1 MFRKAKNKAENA
13 GTTDIAEMMP
23 KTKKEKKPWDKE
35 KKKKVRRRVI
45 AGVLAALVAAF
56 FVRNSLMAK
65 NAAPMVSTIAVSVED
80 VEQILSTGGTVTSD
94 EKKTYFAPIS
104 VEVGEVKVSTGDTV
118 KKGEVMLTFD
128 EEALS
133 EAKQEAEYKLASNEG
148 GYESSIH
155 KDNQY
160 IADLSEATTNL
171 EVLDQQIAD
180 NENLLKEINKKIE
193 DKKAGWSYNGAAL
206 QATILEQEKKIADEK
221 QKMEERHEWEAQQG
235 LPSDDKALRK
245 QQREKEEKDEA
256 AKAQIAYDEE
266 VLLNLQEQAQ
276 YNSYEEQNNKEVR
289 ELQRQAK
296 EVEDLI
302 ASYKEYKSEMKS
314 QKETSENNVLD
325 EGSREKL
332 EADTALEKL
341 TNQEK
346 LDDITSV
353 ENGLKAEFAGVV
365 TELEAVSG
373 QPPTESG
380 KLVTVES
387 TEKVYV
393 RLNVSKYDLEKIAEG
408 QKADVDIAGKTYEGT
423 VSKIDGMATKN
434 DSGAMVV
441 GVNVNIDNPDEAIFL
456 GVEAKVYVHMAKAE
470 GVVAV
475 PLEVINSDRDGDF
488 VYVEENGV
496 VAKRRITVGISSDS
510 LSEVKEGLTAGEN
523 VIMANG
529 MEFEEGMAVTAMPM
543 AQE

>member
-1 MFRKAKNKAENA
+1 MFGKAKNKAEN
-13 GTTDIAEMMP
+13 GDITEMKP
-23 KTKKEKKPWDKE
+23 KKEKTPMDKE
-35 KKKKVRRRVI
+35 KKKKIRRRVI
-45 AGVLAALVAAF
+45 AGVLAALVVAF
-56 FVRNSLMAK
+56 FVRNSLVAK
-65 NAAPMVSTIAVSVED
+65 NTAPAVTTVAAAVED

-94 EKKTYFAPIS
+94 EKKTYFAPLS

-118 KKGEVMLTFD
+118 KAGDVLLTFD
-128 EEALS
+128 EKALA
-133 EAKQEAEYKLASNEG
+133 EERQAAEYKLASNAG

-180 NENLLKEINKKIE
+180 NENLLNEINKKIE
-193 DKKAGWSYNGAAL
+193 EKKAGWSYNGTNL
-206 QATILEQEKKIADEK
+206 DVSILEWQRIVSEDEQNLANFK
-221 QKMEERHEWEAQQG
+221 ERRANRKLEDYTEEEMDEIEYELQRQIE
-235 LPSDDKALRK
+235 SD
-245 QQREKEEKDEA
+245 KDT
-256 AKAQIAYDEE
+256 
-266 VLLNLQEQAQ
+266 LLNLQIQGQ
-276 YNSYEEQNNKEVR
+276 YSGYEEQNNKEVR

-314 QKETSENNVLD
+314 QKETSENGVLD
-325 EGSREKL
+325 QGSREKL
-332 EADTALEKL
+332 EADTALETL

-346 LDDITSV
+346 LDAISSV
-353 ENGLKAEFAGVV
+353 ENGLKADFAGVV

-380 KLVTVES
+380 KLVTIES

-393 RLNVSKYDLEKIAEG
+393 RLNVSKYDLEKIAVG
-408 QKADVDIAGKTYEGT
+408 QKADVEIAGKTYEGT

-441 GVNVNIDNPDEAIFL
+441 GVDVNIDNPDENIFL
-456 GVEAKVYVHMAKAE
+456 GVEARVYVHMAKAE
-470 GVVAV
+470 KAVTV

-510 LSEVKEGLTAGEN
+510 VSEITEGLSEGEN

-543 AQE
+543 Q

>member
-13 GTTDIAEMMP
+13 ETTDVAEMMP

-35 KKKKVRRRVI
+35 KKKKVRRRAI
-45 AGVLAALVAAF
+45 AGGLAVLVVAF
-56 FVRNSLMAK
+56 FVRNSIMAK
-65 NAAPMVSTIAVSVED
+65 NAAPMVSTVAASVGD
-80 VEQILSTGGTVTSD
+80 VEQILSTGGTVMSD

-104 VEVGEVKVSTGDTV
+104 VEVGEVKVSTGDMV
-118 KKGEVMLTFD
+118 KKGDVMLTFD
-128 EEALS
+128 EEALMV
-133 EAKQEAEYKLASNEG
+133 EKQEAEYKLASNEG

-235 LPSDDKALRK
+235 LPSDDKSLRK
-245 QQREKEEKDEA
+245 QQKEKEEKDEA

-289 ELQRQAK
+289 DLQRQAK

-302 ASYKEYKSEMKS
+302 ASYEEYKAEMKS
-314 QKETSENNVLD
+314 QKETSENGVLD
-325 EGSREKL
+325 QGSREKL

-365 TELEAVSG
+365 TELEAVAG

-387 TEKVYV
+387 TEKVHV

-408 QKADVDIAGKTYEGT
+408 QKADVDIAGKIYEGT

-441 GVNVNIDNPDEAIFL
+441 GVDVRIENPDENIFL

-470 GVVAV
+470 GVVTV
-475 PLEVINSDRDGDF
+475 PLEVINSDREGDF
-488 VYVEENGV
+488 VFVEENGV

-510 LSEVKEGLTAGEN
+510 VSEITEGLSEGDN

-529 MEFEEGMAVTAMPM
+529 MELEEGMAVNAMPM
-543 AQE
+543 QE

>member
-13 GTTDIAEMMP
+13 ETTDVAEMMP
-23 KTKKEKKPWDKE
+23 KTKKEKKSWDKE
-35 KKKKVRRRVI
+35 KKKKVRRRAI
-45 AGVLAALVAAF
+45 AGGLAVLVVAF
-56 FVRNSLMAK
+56 FVRNSIMAK
-65 NAAPMVSTIAVSVED
+65 NAAPMVSTVAASVED
-80 VEQILSTGGTVTSD
+80 VEQILSTGGTVMSD

-104 VEVGEVKVSTGDTV
+104 VEVGEVKVSTGDMV
-118 KKGEVMLTFD
+118 KKGDVMLTFD
-128 EEALS
+128 EEALMV
-133 EAKQEAEYKLASNEG
+133 EKQEAEYKLASNEG

-235 LPSDDKALRK
+235 LPSDDKSLRK
-245 QQREKEEKDEA
+245 QQKEKEEKDEA

-289 ELQRQAK
+289 DLQRQAK

-302 ASYKEYKSEMKS
+302 ASYEEYKAEMKS
-314 QKETSENNVLD
+314 QKETSENGVLD
-325 EGSREKL
+325 QGSREKL

-365 TELEAVSG
+365 TELEAVAG

-387 TEKVYV
+387 TEKVHV

-408 QKADVDIAGKTYEGT
+408 QKADVDIAGKIYEGT

-441 GVNVNIDNPDEAIFL
+441 GVDVRIENPDENIFL

-470 GVVAV
+470 GAVTV
-475 PLEVINSDRDGDF
+475 PLEVINSDREGDF
-488 VYVEENGV
+488 VFVEENGV

-510 LSEVKEGLTAGEN
+510 VSEITEGLSEGDN

-529 MEFEEGMAVTAMPM
+529 MELEEGMAVTAIPM
-543 AQE
+543 QE

>member
-13 GTTDIAEMMP
+13 ETTDVAEMMP

-35 KKKKVRRRVI
+35 KKKKVRRRAI
-45 AGVLAALVAAF
+45 AGGLAVLVVAF
-56 FVRNSLMAK
+56 FVRNSIMAK
-65 NAAPMVSTIAVSVED
+65 NAAPMVSTVAASVED
-80 VEQILSTGGTVTSD
+80 VEQILSTGGTVMSD

-104 VEVGEVKVSTGDTV
+104 VEVGEVKVSTGDMV
-118 KKGEVMLTFD
+118 KKGDVMLTFD
-128 EEALS
+128 EEALMV
-133 EAKQEAEYKLASNEG
+133 EKQEAEYKLASNEG

-235 LPSDDKALRK
+235 LPSDDKSLRK
-245 QQREKEEKDEA
+245 QQKEKEEKDEA

-289 ELQRQAK
+289 DLQRQAK

-302 ASYKEYKSEMKS
+302 ASYEEYKSEMKS
-314 QKETSENNVLD
+314 QKETSENGVLD
-325 EGSREKL
+325 QGSREKL

-365 TELEAVSG
+365 TELEAVAG

-387 TEKVYV
+387 TEKVHV

-408 QKADVDIAGKTYEGT
+408 QKADVDIAGKIYEGT

-441 GVNVNIDNPDEAIFL
+441 GVDVRIENPDENIFL
-456 GVEAKVYVHMAKAE
+456 GVEAKVYVHMAKVE
-470 GVVAV
+470 GVVTV
-475 PLEVINSDRDGDF
+475 PLEVINSDREGDF
-488 VYVEENGV
+488 VFVEENGV

-510 LSEVKEGLTAGEN
+510 VSEITEGLSEGDN

-529 MEFEEGMAVTAMPM
+529 MELEEGMAVTAIPM
-543 AQE
+543 QE

>member
-13 GTTDIAEMMP
+13 ETTDIVEMMP
-23 KTKKEKKPWDKE
+23 RSKKEKKPWDKE

-45 AGVLAALVAAF
+45 AGVLAVLVVAF
-56 FVRNSLMAK
+56 FVRNSIMAK
-65 NAAPMVSTIAVSVED
+65 NTAPMVSTVAAAVED

-104 VEVGEVKVSTGDTV
+104 VEVGEVKVSTGDLV
-118 KKGEVMLTFD
+118 KKGDVMLTFD
-128 EEALS
+128 EEALM
-133 EAKQEAEYKLASNEG
+133 AKKQEAEYKLASNEG
-148 GYESSIH
+148 SYESSIH

-221 QKMEERHEWEAQQG
+221 QRMEERHEWEAQQG
-235 LPSDDKALRK
+235 LPSDDKSLRK
-245 QQREKEEKDEA
+245 QQEEKEEKDEA

-289 ELQRQAK
+289 DLQRQAK

-302 ASYKEYKSEMKS
+302 ASYEEYKSEMKS
-314 QKETSENNVLD
+314 QKETSENGVLD
-325 EGSREKL
+325 QGSREKL

-346 LDDITSV
+346 LDDIISV

-365 TELEAVSG
+365 TELEAVAG

-408 QKADVDIAGKTYEGT
+408 QKADIDIAGKTYDGT

-441 GVNVNIDNPDEAIFL
+441 GVDVRIENPDENIFL

-470 GVVAV
+470 GVVTV
-475 PLEVINSDRDGDF
+475 PLEVINSDREGDF
-488 VYVEENGV
+488 VFVEENGV

-510 LSEVKEGLTAGEN
+510 VSEVTEGLSEGEN

-529 MEFEEGMAVTAMPM
+529 MELEEGMAVTAVPM
-543 AQE
+543 QE

>member
-1 MFRKAKNKAENA
+1 M
-13 GTTDIAEMMP
+13 
-23 KTKKEKKPWDKE
+23 
-35 KKKKVRRRVI
+35 
-45 AGVLAALVAAF
+45 
-56 FVRNSLMAK
+56 
-65 NAAPMVSTIAVSVED
+65 
-80 VEQILSTGGTVTSD
+80 
-94 EKKTYFAPIS
+94 
-104 VEVGEVKVSTGDTV
+104 
-118 KKGEVMLTFD
+118 
-128 EEALS
+128 
-133 EAKQEAEYKLASNEG
+133 
-148 GYESSIH
+148 
-155 KDNQY
+155 
-160 IADLSEATTNL
+160 
-171 EVLDQQIAD
+171 
-180 NENLLKEINKKIE
+180 
-193 DKKAGWSYNGAAL
+193 
-206 QATILEQEKKIADEK
+206 
-221 QKMEERHEWEAQQG
+221 
-235 LPSDDKALRK
+235 
-245 QQREKEEKDEA
+245 
-256 AKAQIAYDEE
+256 
-266 VLLNLQEQAQ
+266 NLQEQAQ

-325 EGSREKL
+325 QGSREKL

-441 GVNVNIDNPDEAIFL
+441 GVNVNIDNPDENIFL

-470 GVVAV
+470 GVIAI

>member
-13 GTTDIAEMMP
+13 ETTDIAEMMP
-23 KTKKEKKPWDKE
+23 KSKKEKKPWDKE

-45 AGVLAALVAAF
+45 AGVLAVLVVAF
-56 FVRNSLMAK
+56 FVRNSIMAK
-65 NAAPMVSTIAVSVED
+65 NTAPMVSTVAAAVED

-104 VEVGEVKVSTGDTV
+104 VEVGEVKVSTGDLV
-118 KKGEVMLTFD
+118 KKGDVMLTFD
-128 EEALS
+128 EEALM
-133 EAKQEAEYKLASNEG
+133 AKKQEAEYKLASNEG
-148 GYESSIH
+148 SYESSIH

-193 DKKAGWSYNGAAL
+193 DKKVGWSYNGAAL

-221 QKMEERHEWEAQQG
+221 QRMEERHEWEAQQG
-235 LPSDDKALRK
+235 LPSDDKSLRK
-245 QQREKEEKDEA
+245 QQEEKEEKDEA

-289 ELQRQAK
+289 DLQRQAK

-302 ASYKEYKSEMKS
+302 ASYEEYKSEMKS
-314 QKETSENNVLD
+314 QKETSENGVLD
-325 EGSREKL
+325 QGSREKL

-346 LDDITSV
+346 LDDIISV

-365 TELEAVSG
+365 TELEAVAG

-408 QKADVDIAGKTYEGT
+408 QKADIDIAGKTYDGT

-441 GVNVNIDNPDEAIFL
+441 GVDVRIENPDENIFL

-470 GVVAV
+470 GVVTV
-475 PLEVINSDRDGDF
+475 PLEVINSDREGDF
-488 VYVEENGV
+488 VFVEENGV

-510 LSEVKEGLTAGEN
+510 VSEVTEGLSEGEN

-529 MEFEEGMAVTAMPM
+529 MELEEGMAVTAVPM
-543 AQE
+543 QE

>member
-13 GTTDIAEMMP
+13 ETTDVAEMMP
-23 KTKKEKKPWDKE
+23 KTKKEKKPWDRE
-35 KKKKVRRRVI
+35 KKKKVRRRAI
-45 AGVLAALVAAF
+45 AGGLAVLVVAF
-56 FVRNSLMAK
+56 FVRNSIMAK
-65 NAAPMVSTIAVSVED
+65 NAAPMVSTVAASVED
-80 VEQILSTGGTVTSD
+80 VEQILSTGGTVMSD

-104 VEVGEVKVSTGDTV
+104 VEVGEVKVSTGDMV
-118 KKGEVMLTFD
+118 KKGDVMLTFD
-128 EEALS
+128 EEALMV
-133 EAKQEAEYKLASNEG
+133 EKQEAEYKLASNEG
-148 GYESSIH
+148 GYESSIR

-235 LPSDDKALRK
+235 LPSDDKSLRK
-245 QQREKEEKDEA
+245 QQKEKEEKDEA

-289 ELQRQAK
+289 DLQRQAK

-302 ASYKEYKSEMKS
+302 ASYEEYKAEMKS
-314 QKETSENNVLD
+314 QKETSENGVLD
-325 EGSREKL
+325 QGSREKL

-365 TELEAVSG
+365 TELEAVAG

-387 TEKVYV
+387 TEKVHV

-408 QKADVDIAGKTYEGT
+408 QKADVDIAGKIYEGT

-441 GVNVNIDNPDEAIFL
+441 GVDVRIENPDENIFL

-470 GVVAV
+470 GVVTV
-475 PLEVINSDRDGDF
+475 PLEVINSDREGDF
-488 VYVEENGV
+488 VFVEENGV

-510 LSEVKEGLTAGEN
+510 VSEITEGLSEGDN

-529 MEFEEGMAVTAMPM
+529 MELEEGMAVNAMPM
-543 AQE
+543 QE

>member
-1 MFRKAKNKAENA
+1 
-13 GTTDIAEMMP
+13 
-23 KTKKEKKPWDKE
+23 
-35 KKKKVRRRVI
+35 
-45 AGVLAALVAAF
+45 
-56 FVRNSLMAK
+56 
-65 NAAPMVSTIAVSVED
+65 MVE
-80 VEQILSTGGTVTSD
+80 
-94 EKKTYFAPIS
+94 
-104 VEVGEVKVSTGDTV
+104 
-118 KKGEVMLTFD
+118 
-128 EEALS
+128 
-133 EAKQEAEYKLASNEG
+133 KQEAEYKLASNEG

-235 LPSDDKALRK
+235 LPSDDKSLRK
-245 QQREKEEKDEA
+245 QQKEKEEKDEA

-289 ELQRQAK
+289 DLQRQAK

-302 ASYKEYKSEMKS
+302 ASYEEYKSEMKS
-314 QKETSENNVLD
+314 QKETSENGVLD
-325 EGSREKL
+325 QGSREKL

-365 TELEAVSG
+365 TELEAVAG

-387 TEKVYV
+387 TEKVHV

-408 QKADVDIAGKTYEGT
+408 QKADVDIAGKIYEGT

-441 GVNVNIDNPDEAIFL
+441 GVDVRIENPDENIFL
-456 GVEAKVYVHMAKAE
+456 GVEAKVYVHMAKVE
-470 GVVAV
+470 GVVTV
-475 PLEVINSDRDGDF
+475 PLEVINSDREGDF
-488 VYVEENGV
+488 VFVEENGV

-510 LSEVKEGLTAGEN
+510 VSEITEGLSEGDN

-529 MEFEEGMAVTAMPM
+529 MELEEGMAVTAIPM
-543 AQE
+543 QE

>member
-13 GTTDIAEMMP
+13 ETTDVAEMMP

-35 KKKKVRRRVI
+35 KKKKVRRRAI
-45 AGVLAALVAAF
+45 AGGLAVLVVAF
-56 FVRNSLMAK
+56 FVRNSIMAK
-65 NAAPMVSTIAVSVED
+65 NAAPMVSTVAASVGD
-80 VEQILSTGGTVTSD
+80 VEQILSTGGTVMSD

-104 VEVGEVKVSTGDTV
+104 VEVGEVKVSTGDMV
-118 KKGEVMLTFD
+118 KKGDVMLTFD
-128 EEALS
+128 EEALMV
-133 EAKQEAEYKLASNEG
+133 EKQEAEYKLASNEG

-235 LPSDDKALRK
+235 LPSDDKSLRK
-245 QQREKEEKDEA
+245 QQKEKEEKDEA

-289 ELQRQAK
+289 DLQRQAK

-302 ASYKEYKSEMKS
+302 ASYEEYKSEMKS
-314 QKETSENNVLD
+314 QKETSENGVLD
-325 EGSREKL
+325 QGSREKL

-365 TELEAVSG
+365 TELEAVAG

-387 TEKVYV
+387 TEKVHV

-408 QKADVDIAGKTYEGT
+408 QKADVDIAGKIYEGT

-441 GVNVNIDNPDEAIFL
+441 GVDVRIENPDENIFL

-470 GVVAV
+470 GVVTV
-475 PLEVINSDRDGDF
+475 PLEVINSDREGDF
-488 VYVEENGV
+488 VFVEENGV

-510 LSEVKEGLTAGEN
+510 VSEITEGLSEGDN

-529 MEFEEGMAVTAMPM
+529 MELEEGMAVNAMPM
-543 AQE
+543 QE

>member
-13 GTTDIAEMMP
+13 ETTDVAEMMP

-35 KKKKVRRRVI
+35 KKKKVRRRAI
-45 AGVLAALVAAF
+45 AGGLAVLVVAF
-56 FVRNSLMAK
+56 FVRNSIMAK
-65 NAAPMVSTIAVSVED
+65 NAVPMVSTVAASVED
-80 VEQILSTGGTVTSD
+80 VEQILSTGGTVMSD

-104 VEVGEVKVSTGDTV
+104 VEVGEVKVSTGDMV
-118 KKGEVMLTFD
+118 KKGDVMLTFD
-128 EEALS
+128 EEALMV
-133 EAKQEAEYKLASNEG
+133 EKQEAEYKLASNEG

-235 LPSDDKALRK
+235 LPSDDKSLRK
-245 QQREKEEKDEA
+245 QQKEKEEKDEA

-289 ELQRQAK
+289 DLQRQAK

-302 ASYKEYKSEMKS
+302 ASYEEYKAEMKS
-314 QKETSENNVLD
+314 QKETSENGVLD
-325 EGSREKL
+325 QGSREKL

-365 TELEAVSG
+365 TELEAVAG

-387 TEKVYV
+387 TEKVHV

-408 QKADVDIAGKTYEGT
+408 QKADVDIAGKIYEGT

-441 GVNVNIDNPDEAIFL
+441 GVDVRIENPDENIFL

-470 GVVAV
+470 GVVTV
-475 PLEVINSDRDGDF
+475 PLEVINSDREGDF
-488 VYVEENGV
+488 VFVEENGV

-510 LSEVKEGLTAGEN
+510 VSEITEGLSEGDN

-529 MEFEEGMAVTAMPM
+529 MELEEGMAVNAMPM
-543 AQE
+543 QE

>member
-13 GTTDIAEMMP
+13 ETTDVAEMMP

-35 KKKKVRRRVI
+35 KKKKVRRRAI
-45 AGVLAALVAAF
+45 AGGLAVLVVAF
-56 FVRNSLMAK
+56 FVRNSIMAK
-65 NAAPMVSTIAVSVED
+65 NAAPMVSTVAASVGD
-80 VEQILSTGGTVTSD
+80 VEQILSTGGTVMSD

-104 VEVGEVKVSTGDTV
+104 VEVGEVKVSTGDMV
-118 KKGEVMLTFD
+118 KKGDVMLTFD
-128 EEALS
+128 EEALMV
-133 EAKQEAEYKLASNEG
+133 EKQEAEYKLASNEG

-235 LPSDDKALRK
+235 LPSDDKSLRK
-245 QQREKEEKDEA
+245 QQKEKEEKDEA

-289 ELQRQAK
+289 DLQRQAK

-302 ASYKEYKSEMKS
+302 ASYEEYKSEMKS
-314 QKETSENNVLD
+314 QKETSENGVLD
-325 EGSREKL
+325 QGSREKL

-365 TELEAVSG
+365 TELEAVAG

-387 TEKVYV
+387 TEKVHV

-408 QKADVDIAGKTYEGT
+408 QKADVDIAGKIYEGT

-441 GVNVNIDNPDEAIFL
+441 GVDVRIENPDENIFL
-456 GVEAKVYVHMAKAE
+456 GVEAKVYVHMAKVE
-470 GVVAV
+470 GVVTV
-475 PLEVINSDRDGDF
+475 PLEVINSDREGDF
-488 VYVEENGV
+488 VFVEENGV

-510 LSEVKEGLTAGEN
+510 VSEITEGLSEGDN

-529 MEFEEGMAVTAMPM
+529 MELEEGMAVTAIPM
-543 AQE
+543 QE